1 MAQMFAHLSRPAGRT
16 GTRIHRGNVG
26 FSIVIHILAIAIL
39 WRVPAHT
46 PRVAPHEAAALI
58 QMLTLPVP
66 VPGPQAEAP
75 TPPAESRAE
84 SAEQT
89 PESPKTS
96 PAPAPRTEVAGSA
109 EIGRAPEPRLALG
122 GGGLDESAAQWPET
136 LPDMGPVPTV
146 AMYQLIGGNDPPT
159 VLNAGEFTK
168 TLGRRYPEI
177 LRARGIAGEVL
188 VAFVVDRAGRV
199 EQGSVTVLSY
209 HGEEFAFLT
218 VRYLPMLRFRPA
230 LLSGKAVRVRVEL
243 PVHWTPLG

>member
-1 MAQMFAHLSRPAGRT
+1 MAQMFAHLSRPTGRT
-16 GTRIHRGNVG
+16 RTRIRRGNVA
-26 FSIVIHILAIAIL
+26 FSIVIHLLAIAIL
-39 WRVPAHT
+39 WRIPAHI

-58 QMLTLPVP
+58 RMLTLPVP

-75 TPPAESRAE
+75 APPAESLAE
-84 SAEQT
+84 SAERA
-89 PESPKTS
+89 PESPETTA
-96 PAPAPRTEVAGSA
+96 APAPEAEVAGSP

-122 GGGLDESAAQWPET
+122 GGGLDGSAAQWPDTVPE
-136 LPDMGPVPTV
+136 MGPVPTV
-146 AMYQLIGGNDPPT
+146 AMYRLIGGNDPPA
-159 VLNAGEFTK
+159 VLNASEFTR

-177 LRARGIAGEVL
+177 LRARGVAGEVL
-188 VAFVVDRAGRV
+188 VAFIVDRAGRV

>member
-1 MAQMFAHLSRPAGRT
+1 MAQMFAHLSSPAGRT
-16 GTRIHRGNVG
+16 RTRIRRGNVG

-39 WRVPAHT
+39 WQIPADM
-46 PRVAPHEAAALI
+46 PRVAPHEAAAVLR
-58 QMLTLPVP
+58 MLALPAP

-75 TPPAESRAE
+75 APPAESRAE
-84 SAEQT
+84 NAEQA
-89 PESPKTS
+89 PESPETS
-96 PAPAPRTEVAGSA
+96 LAPALDVAVAGSP

-122 GGGLDESAAQWPET
+122 GGGLGELATQWPDT
-136 LPDMGPVPTV
+136 LPAMGPVPTV
-146 AMYQLIGGNDPPT
+146 AMYQLIGGNDPPA
-159 VLNAGEFTK
+159 VLNASEFTK

-188 VAFVVDRAGRV
+188 VAFIVDRAGRV

-209 HGEEFAFLT
+209 RGEEFAFLT